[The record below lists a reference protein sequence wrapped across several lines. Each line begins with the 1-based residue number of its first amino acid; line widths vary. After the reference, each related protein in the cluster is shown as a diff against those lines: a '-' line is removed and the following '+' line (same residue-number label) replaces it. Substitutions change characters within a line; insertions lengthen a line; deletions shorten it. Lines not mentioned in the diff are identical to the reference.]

1 MDDPNLI
8 REQME
13 QTRGDLTEKLEIL
26 ENRVAATVQEA
37 TQEVAQTVQA
47 VSGSVQETVEAVTET
62 VHETVDTVKETVE
75 DTLTAVK
82 GGIGAIKDMFDVP
95 AHVER
100 YPWIAVGGSVAGGFF
115 VGEYFYREKAPIR
128 KPAFTAAATTLPDG
142 IAKTNGQHPRWT
154 ESLLDKIAP
163 ELKQLGGL
171 ALGALMAMVR
181 ETVSSAADENLKGRL
196 EEIIDN
202 ITKKIGGTPLPSRPS
217 ERDVS
222 SQKTHGYESGVNA
235 YVESFRAS

>member
-13 QTRGDLTEKLEIL
+13 QTRGDITEKLEIL

-37 TQEVAQTVQA
+37 TQEVAQAVQA
-47 VSGSVQETVEAVTET
+47 VSDSVQDTVEAVTESVHDT
-62 VHETVDTVKETVE
+62 VGTVKETVE

-82 GGIGAIKDMFDVP
+82 GGVGALKDMFDIP

-100 YPWIAVGGSVAGGFF
+100 YPWIAVGGSVACGYL
-115 VGEYFYREKAPIR
+115 VGEYFHREKTPVR
-128 KPAFTAAATTLPDG
+128 KPVFTAAATVPDG
-142 IAKTNGQHPRWT
+142 ISKTNGKHPRWT
-154 ESLLDKIAP
+154 ETLLDKVAP

-171 ALGALMAMVR
+171 ALGALMGMVR
-181 ETVSSAADENLKGRL
+181 ETVTSAADENVKGRL

-202 ITKKIGGTPLPSRPS
+202 ITKKIGGTPLPPAPWQDLR
-217 ERDVS
+217 
-222 SQKTHGYESGVNA
+222 SQKPHADESAADTHVGSCQAG
-235 YVESFRAS
+235 

>member
-47 VSGSVQETVEAVTET
+47 VSGSVQETVEAVTES

-82 GGIGAIKDMFDVP
+82 GGVDAIKEMFDIR

-100 YPWIAVGGSVAGGFF
+100 YPWLAVGGSLACGYFA
-115 VGEYFYREKAPIR
+115 GEYFSHREKAPIQ
-128 KPAFTAAATTLPDG
+128 KPVFTAAATLPDG
-142 IAKTNGQHPRWT
+142 IPKSNGKHPRWT

-171 ALGALMAMVR
+171 ALGALMGMVR
-181 ETVSSAADENLKGRL
+181 ETVTSAADEDLKGRL

-202 ITKKIGGTPLPSRPS
+202 ITKKIGGTPLPSRPG
-217 ERDVS
+217 RDMS
-222 SQKTHGYESGVNA
+222 SQKTYASGMDA
-235 YVESFRAS
+235 HVESCRAS

>member
-26 ENRVAATVQEA
+26 ENRVAASVQEA

-75 DTLTAVK
+75 ETLTVVK
-82 GGIGAIKDMFDVP
+82 GGVGAIKEIFDLP

-100 YPWIAVGGSVAGGFF
+100 YPWLAVGGSIACGYF

-128 KPAFTAAATTLPDG
+128 RPVFTAAALPDG
-142 IAKTNGQHPRWT
+142 SPKTNGKHPRWT
-154 ESLLDKIAP
+154 EGLLDKIAP
-163 ELKQLGGL
+163 ELRQLGSL
-171 ALGALMAMVR
+171 ALGALMGMVR
-181 ETVSSAADENLKGRL
+181 ETVASAADENLKGQL

-202 ITKKIGGTPLPSRPS
+202 ITKKIGGTPLPSRPGQNVPS
-217 ERDVS
+217 EKSHMR
-222 SQKTHGYESGVNA
+222 ESA
-235 YVESFRAS
+235 LDSHVESCQVS